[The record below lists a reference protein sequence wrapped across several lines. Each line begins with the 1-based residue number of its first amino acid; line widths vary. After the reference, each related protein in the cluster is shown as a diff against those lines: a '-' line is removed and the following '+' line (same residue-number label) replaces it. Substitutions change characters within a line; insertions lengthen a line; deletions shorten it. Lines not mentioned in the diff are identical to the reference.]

1 MSAETRST
9 QDLPSPGV
17 GNRLVVGIAVGLMAM
32 LLGAIAVMAVIYVGG
47 LPKRTLP
54 SPALLP
60 APQVRIDEKSLRKR
74 LEAEQLSRLSGYRW
88 ENSQKTLV
96 GIPIERAMQIL
107 GARGPKAYDPI
118 IPSGEAALAP
128 GPATATTSQNP
139 EVRVPANKEASPA
152 EKGLRQP

>member
-1 MSAETRST
+1 MSAETGST
-9 QDLPSPGV
+9 PNLPSPGV
-17 GNRLVVGIAVGLMAM
+17 GNRLVVVIAAGLMAM
-32 LLGAIAVMAVIYVGG
+32 MVTAIAVMAVIYVGG

-60 APQVRIDEKSLRKR
+60 APQVRTDEKSLRKQ

-88 ENSQKTLV
+88 ENAQKTFV

-118 IPSGEAALAP
+118 IQSGEAAL
-128 GPATATTSQNP
+128 GPATATANQNP
-139 EVRVPANKEASPA
+139 QVRVPANQEASPV